1 MTSLSRFFGRLP
13 KLNQPTIET
22 WDLTKVYR
30 HGNVLAVDSLATRI
44 FKGEIFGL
52 LGENGAGKTTTVRLL
67 TTMIKPT
74 RGTAVVAGNDIVDAP
89 RRVREVVG
97 VLPQDSG
104 LYHELTVRE
113 NLSFFAKLQ
122 GLERAEIDERVGYLL
137 ELIEM
142 EDRSEDQAEV
152 LSGGLQ
158 RRVQLARTLVASPK
172 VIFLDE
178 PTSGLDVLVA
188 RKVRNLIRRLAKR
201 EAVTVVLC
209 THNMFDA
216 QRLCDRVLVMSNGK
230 EIELGTPQE
239 IVTKYKGIDDRIQ
252 DLEDVVIHL
261 IGGEVSEELYD

>member
-1 MTSLSRFFGRLP
+1 MD
-13 KLNQPTIET
+13 NPTIET
-22 WDLTKVYR
+22 KDLTKVYR
-30 HGNVLAVDSLATRI
+30 QGNVLAVDSLTTQV

-74 RGTAVVAGNDIVDAP
+74 RGTARIADFDILEAP
-89 RRVREVVG
+89 NRVRELVG

-104 LYHELTVRE
+104 LYLELTVRE
-113 NLSFFAKLQ
+113 NLAFFARLQ
-122 GLERAEIDERVGYLL
+122 GLQRDAADERVGNLL

-142 EDRSEDQAEV
+142 EDRSEDRAET

-158 RRVQLARTLVASPK
+158 RRVQLARTLVASPQ

-178 PTSGLDVLVA
+178 PTAGLDVLVA
-188 RKVRNLIRRLAKR
+188 RKVRNLIRRLARK
-201 EAVTVVLC
+201 ENVTVVLC

-216 QRLCDRVLVMSNGK
+216 QRLCDRVLVMSEGR
-230 EIELGTPQE
+230 EIELGTPKE
-239 IVTKYKGIDDRIQ
+239 LLTKYKGIDDKIT
-252 DLEDVVIHL
+252 DLEDLVIHL